1 MEDWAREEMGL
12 LRIKKLLDHQLN
24 KLKIEEIAIRQKI
37 TLEENKESEARESSA
52 EMIKEELLQINL
64 DPTAMFKG

>member
-37 TLEENKESEARESSA
+37 TLEENKESEAKETSA